1 MAKLWSNREQDD
13 TSSRGSIT
21 SLVDLSNKP
30 AAAIESGTETLNGI
44 HTPLNVDL
52 QATSSSSDVASQ
64 PSASLAQSTADSQI
78 AAGGSRTA
86 SSDPKTQICFDFT
99 KGVCTRG
106 NSCKFSHD
114 VALIVSVNSQERGIC
129 FDFLRGQCHRGLLCR
144 FSHDLSSLAAQQCQ
158 VCAFQAFM
166 HLSLFMQW
174 CESKALT
181 VGFVQRGSRRNAP
194 ICYDFVKGVCA
205 RGPECRYSH
214 DINSII
220 NDTRH
225 TSQSNNAAQLCHDYS
240 KYVSESDYKCVQS

>member
-44 HTPLNVDL
+44 HTPVNVDL

-78 AAGGSRTA
+78 AAGGSRNA

-99 KGVCTRG
+99 KGFCTRG

-158 VCAFQAFM
+158 VCPFSNFCLPQLTTEMVRFSSTDVLFLFREEAGGM
-166 HLSLFMQW
+166 HQSAMTLLKECVPEALS
-174 CESKALT
+174 A
-181 VGFVQRGSRRNAP
+181 
-194 ICYDFVKGVCA
+194 
-205 RGPECRYSH
+205 
-214 DINSII
+214 
-220 NDTRH
+220 DTH
-225 TSQSNNAAQLCHDYS
+225 MT
-240 KYVSESDYKCVQS
+240 

>member
-1 MAKLWSNREQDD
+1 MQVAKLWSNREQDN

-30 AAAIESGTETLNGI
+30 LAAAIMSGTETLDGI
-44 HTPLNVDL
+44 HTPVNVDIP
-52 QATSSSSDVASQ
+52 ATSSSSDVASQ
-64 PSASLAQSTADSQI
+64 PSASLAQSSADSQI
-78 AAGGSRTA
+78 AAGGPRPA

-158 VCAFQAFM
+158 VISFQA
-166 HLSLFMQW
+166 LFSFQSASCLHAETEAM
-174 CESKALT
+174 CP
-181 VGFVQRGSRRNAP
+181 F
-194 ICYDFVKGVCA
+194 
-205 RGPECRYSH
+205 
-214 DINSII
+214 
-220 NDTRH
+220 
-225 TSQSNNAAQLCHDYS
+225 TS
-240 KYVSESDYKCVQS
+240 SDH

>member
-1 MAKLWSNREQDD
+1 MRLQVAKLWSSKEQDD
-13 TSSRGSIT
+13 TSSRGSMT

-30 AAAIESGTETLNGI
+30 LAAAIESSTETLIGI
-44 HTPLNVDL
+44 HTPANVDL

-64 PSASLAQSTADSQI
+64 PSASLAQSSVDSQI

-158 VCAFQAFM
+158 VLPFK
-166 HLSLFMQW
+166 LGLFW
-174 CESKALT
+174 LA
-181 VGFVQRGSRRNAP
+181 VP
-194 ICYDFVKGVCA
+194 
-205 RGPECRYSH
+205 
-214 DINSII
+214 
-220 NDTRH
+220 
-225 TSQSNNAAQLCHDYS
+225 
-240 KYVSESDYKCVQS
+240 